1 MAATRKTPKQ
11 AAGSYIFPSIH
22 DFPPFYTIQ
31 PTISTRTKQ
40 LQLWC
45 EILLQYCA
53 ATRTSEL
60 LVAPAAMNQDPMT
73 QAVFAN
79 ERIRRRLNRE
89 AIQQIVDELVQQG
102 QAEWDSPAKD
112 QCLIYWRKPED
123 WGAQVYKWAFD
134 SGSTGSI
141 CTVYEL
147 LHGEYT
153 EGQEFHGLNEKTMV
167 KALEALA
174 KLGKAQLFV
183 GSTDLEMGVKFS

>member
-1 MAATRKTPKQ
+1 
-11 AAGSYIFPSIH
+11 
-22 DFPPFYTIQ
+22 
-31 PTISTRTKQ
+31 
-40 LQLWC
+40 
-45 EILLQYCA
+45 
-53 ATRTSEL
+53 
-60 LVAPAAMNQDPMT
+60 MNQDPMT

-79 ERIRRRLNRE
+79 ERIRRNVSVGKKVE
-89 AIQQIVDELVQQG
+89 QGSDTTDIVDELVQQG

-112 QCLIYWRKPED
+112 RCLIYWRKPED

-147 LHGEYT
+147 LHGKYT

-174 KLGKAQLFV
+174 KSGKAQLFV